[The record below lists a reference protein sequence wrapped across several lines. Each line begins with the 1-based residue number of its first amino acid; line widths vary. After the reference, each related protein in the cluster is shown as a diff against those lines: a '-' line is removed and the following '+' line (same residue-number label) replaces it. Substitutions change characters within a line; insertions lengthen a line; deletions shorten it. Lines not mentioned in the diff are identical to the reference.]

1 VFDGFEERSIT
12 TSSAEIF
19 LLTGGS
25 GPALLLLHG
34 YPQNHVMWHAVAP
47 VLRAHFSLV
56 IPDLRGYGDSQGPR
70 PDPEHVNYS
79 KRAMAGD
86 MVELMS
92 TLGYEKFA
100 LAGHDR
106 GGRVAYRLALD
117 RPDRVIA
124 LAVLDIIPTVGM
136 WERMDHRSALRSF
149 HWLFLAQSA
158 PLPEH
163 LIGQDPEFFL
173 RQLVDRW
180 AGRPDVLDS
189 AAVAEYVRHFKKP
202 SVIEATC
209 EDYRAGATV
218 DLDHDRADR
227 DRNRKIRCPT
237 LVLWGRRYLAAKAA
251 SPLEV
256 WRDWADDVRE
266 VALDCG
272 HFVAEER
279 TDECAAALLDFFR
292 GVTAIHPS
300 D

>member
-1 VFDGFEERSIT
+1 MFDGFEERSIT

-19 LLTGGS
+19 LLIGGS
-25 GPALLLLHG
+25 GPPLLLLHG

-92 TLGYEKFA
+92 TLGYERFA

-149 HWLFLAQSA
+149 HWLFLAQPA

-163 LIGQDPEFFL
+163 LIGQDAEFFL

-180 AGRPDVLDS
+180 AGRPDALDS
-189 AAVAEYVRHFKKP
+189 EAVAQYVRHFKKG

-256 WRDWADDVRE
+256 WQSWADDVRE

-279 TDECAAALLDFFR
+279 ADECAAALLNFFK
-292 GVTAIHPS
+292 S
-300 D
+300 

>member
-12 TSSAEIF
+12 TGSATIF

-25 GPALLLLHG
+25 GPPLLLLHG

-56 IPDLRGYGDSQGPR
+56 IPDLRGCGDSQGPR
-70 PDPEHVNYS
+70 PDSQHVNYS
-79 KRAMAGD
+79 KRTMAQD
-86 MVELMS
+86 MVELMFA
-92 TLGYEKFA
+92 LGHERFA

-117 RPDRVIA
+117 HPDRVLA
-124 LAVLDIIPTVGM
+124 LAVLDIVPTVVV
-136 WERMDHRSALRSF
+136 WELMDYRSALGSF
-149 HWLFLAQSA
+149 HWLFLAQPG
-158 PLPEH
+158 PLPER
-163 LIGQDPEFFL
+163 LIGHDPEFFL
-173 RQLVDRW
+173 RQLLNRW
-180 AGRPDVLDS
+180 AGRPDALDP

-202 SVIEATC
+202 SVIQATC

-227 DRNRKIRCPT
+227 DRGRKIRCPT
-237 LVLWGRRYLAAKAA
+237 LFLWSRRYLAAKAS
-251 SPLEV
+251 SPVEV
-256 WRDWADDVRE
+256 WRAWTDDVRD

-279 TDECAAALLDFFR
+279 ADECAAALLNFFK
-292 GVTAIHPS
+292 S
-300 D
+300 